1 MLGLLSLSSGAP
13 LGFIFSTL
21 QIFLRG
27 AGVDLRTIGF
37 VSSASVLWVVKFL
50 WSPLLDRYALPWPGR
65 RRSWMIVSQLALAGA
80 FGALAVYAWR
90 HLSTDAT
97 GNLLLAPGAAYG
109 IGLLA
114 VAIVFLS
121 ATQDIALDAFAVE
134 FLRPTEQGPA
144 SGLRIM
150 YYRIGMLI
158 AGAVAVFASEFVAWP
173 WVFAG
178 LALLFVLFVG
188 VTLLASEPEHP
199 ATPPRT
205 LSAAVWEPL
214 IGFFRRPNALL
225 LTFFIILYKF
235 GDNLA
240 GTMVNPFLKDL
251 CFRNAEIGL
260 VLKTVGTAATIAGA
274 GAGAAIMAKLGLGR
288 ALWVFGLAQAAGNL
302 IYAAAAATHP
312 GVTDIAACA
321 ASGGVSTATRTVAYL
336 AIAGEYASQGMGTA
350 ALVALVTRLCEKRY
364 SATQY
369 ALLSSLFALGRWI
382 GTPFSGVLAQGLGY
396 ERFFLICAAGAI
408 PGLVLLQ
415 LIAPLRQRE
424 VPAADV
430 PAA

>member
-1 MLGLLSLSSGAP
+1 
-13 LGFIFSTL
+13 
-21 QIFLRG
+21 
-27 AGVDLRTIGF
+27 
-37 VSSASVLWVVKFL
+37 VKFL

-65 RRSWMIVSQLALAGA
+65 RRSWMIVAQLALAA
-80 FGALAVYAWR
+80 VFGVLGVYAWR
-90 HLSTDAT
+90 HLSTDAA
-97 GNLLLAPGAAYG
+97 GRLALAPGAAYG
-109 IGLLA
+109 IGLIA

-121 ATQDIALDAFAVE
+121 ATQDIALDAYAVE
-134 FLRPTEQGPA
+134 FLRPEEQGPA

-150 YYRIGMLI
+150 YYRIGMLV
-158 AGAVAVFASEFVAWP
+158 AGALAVFASEFVSWP

-178 LALLFVLFVG
+178 MAGIFLAAVAL
-188 VTLLASEPEHP
+188 TLAAAEPEQP
-199 ATPPRT
+199 ASPPRT

-214 IGFFRRPNALL
+214 VGYFRRPHAML
-225 LTFFIILYKF
+225 LTLFIILYKF

-274 GAGAAIMAKLGLGR
+274 GAGAALMARLGLGR
-288 ALWVFGLAQAAGNL
+288 ALWVFGIAQGAGNV

-312 GVTDIAACA
+312 GVTDIAAC
-321 ASGGVSTATRTVAYL
+321 GGATVATATRVAAYL

-382 GTPFSGVLAQGLGY
+382 GTPFSGILAQSLGY
-396 ERFFLICAAGAI
+396 EAFFLVCAAAAL

-415 LIAPLRQRE
+415 LIAPLRQR
-424 VPAADV
+424 DV
-430 PAA
+430 PAAEPQPSST